1 MIKTKEEY
9 FEMNNESNVLNKDQ
23 IIKNSLE
30 YFADVMSEYEDRDM
44 CREASNVRDLY
55 LVLDYLTDLETLV
68 NRVAYLQ
75 SVGEISE
82 DSTII
87 EECIGSSC

>member
-9 FEMNNESNVLNKDQ
+9 FELNNDSNVLNKDR

-30 YFADVMSEYEDRDM
+30 YFADVMSEHEDRDM
-44 CREASNVRDLY
+44 CHEASNVRDLY

-68 NRVAYLQ
+68 NRVTYLQ
-75 SVGEISE
+75 SVNEISE

-87 EECIGSSC
+87 EECIASS